1 MSRACV
7 VEEIAFKLLV
17 IPLEIL
23 GGDNLSVRGDKLC
36 YRSGLGRFPPL
47 SFKYNHSN
55 IHKKPIVERE

>member
-23 GGDNLSVRGDKLC
+23 GGDNLPVRGDKLC
-36 YRSGLGRFPPL
+36 YRSGVGQISPAF
-47 SFKYNHSN
+47 
-55 IHKKPIVERE
+55 IQV